1 MQLMQWK
8 TTKFISTR
16 CQLKQLETRELK
28 CCNPDNNFDNVTPK
42 WPKWFFER
50 PDLDTFYF
58 TIMYLYVFLI
68 LTCDLKVSP
77 GAGDAAATV
86 GGPAPVL
93 PAVRLLLALLGAQEK
108 QTVVRQQD
116 SETWGQFSLIF
127 FLKYQILSVN
137 LPCKHVDFQ
146 NNLLSSPKYSGR
158 N

>member
-1 MQLMQWK
+1 M
-8 TTKFISTR
+8 
-16 CQLKQLETRELK
+16 
-28 CCNPDNNFDNVTPK
+28 TP
-42 WPKWFFER
+42 
-50 PDLDTFYF
+50 F
-58 TIMYLYVFLI
+58 TIMNVFLI
-68 LTCDLKVSP
+68 LTCDLEVCP
-77 GAGDAAATV
+77 GAGDAAAPV